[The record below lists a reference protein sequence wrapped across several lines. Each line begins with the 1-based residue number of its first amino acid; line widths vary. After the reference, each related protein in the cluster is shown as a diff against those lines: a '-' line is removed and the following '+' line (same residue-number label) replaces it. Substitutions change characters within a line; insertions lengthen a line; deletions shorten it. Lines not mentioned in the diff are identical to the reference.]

1 MNEVRI
7 SRVLLVLFA
16 VDRLLK
22 ILAVEH
28 FFRRRPPPE
37 PAAWPSVTLLQP
49 ITRGAGH
56 LPRALRSRF
65 MLDYPGPMEH
75 ILICDVAD
83 RPSRDAVDRLILDAP
98 DALNSV
104 VVEVAPD
111 AGQIASKV
119 SKLDAGLVHA
129 HGEILVFVDDD
140 VTVPPEALR
149 VLVRHLL
156 QPGVGATFGLARY
169 TTWHDLPSS
178 LMSAFVNANALLS
191 YIPLSYLADPFTIT
205 GHCYALSRDTFAA
218 VGGLAGM
225 AGRIDDDHELARRIR
240 AHHLHAVQTPLIY
253 DVDNRLPA
261 LRDYAAQMKRW
272 FVIPRETLL
281 PGLSRW
287 ERTASA
293 VGSIGTFVPA
303 LQALVALASG
313 TRPATRALG
322 RCLAL
327 FCAVYAWCDL
337 RHLDRVTPPG
347 RWPLVPLSA
356 VIAPWQI
363 AAALLGSA
371 KVTWRGQRLRIARGG
386 RFQVL
391 S

>member
-1 MNEVRI
+1 
-7 SRVLLVLFA
+7 VLLVLFA

-22 ILAVEH
+22 VLAVEH

-56 LPRALRSRF
+56 LPRALWSRLL
-65 MLDYPGPMEH
+65 LDYPGPLQH
-75 ILICDVAD
+75 ILICDAAD
-83 RPSRDAVDRLILDAP
+83 RPSRDVVDRFLADAP
-98 DALNSV
+98 DGLNGV

-111 AGQIASKV
+111 AGQVASKV
-119 SKLDAGLVHA
+119 SKLQAGLVHA
-129 HGEILVFVDDD
+129 RGEILVFVDDD

-156 QPGVGATFGLARY
+156 RPGVGATFGLARY
-169 TTWHDLPSS
+169 TTWHDLPSG

-191 YIPLSYLADPFTIT
+191 YIPLCYLADPFTIT
-205 GHCYALSRDTFAA
+205 GHLYALRHDTFAA

-253 DVDNRLPA
+253 DVDNDLPA

-272 FVIPRETLL
+272 FVIPRETML
-281 PGLSRW
+281 PGLGRW

-293 VGSIGTFVPA
+293 LGSIGTFVPA
-303 LQALVALASG
+303 LQALVALLCRTG
-313 TRPATRALG
+313 PAARALG
-322 RCLAL
+322 ACLAL
-327 FCAVYAWCDL
+327 FYAVYAWCDL
-337 RHLDRVTPPG
+337 RYLDRVTPLR

-356 VIAPWQI
+356 VIAPGQI
-363 AAALLGSA
+363 AAALLGSSEI
-371 KVTWRGQRLRIARGG
+371 TWRGQRLRIVRGG
-386 RFQVL
+386 RFEVL
-391 S
+391 R